1 MSVNKREHRFHLH
14 LLTVGKELQYAFMPE
29 DISGNYFTSFVIDEF
44 HNASGLGHLTLRDEH
59 QAGIPLGLADR
70 LLDCSFQYSPGVAWR
85 EEFRLEIKGAESS
98 PLAINLPT
106 GDEIETLENLEG
118 WLPRPEFFAKFRKTP
133 VIIKVSGFPAFAGSL
148 ASNFAYDAISNLGV
162 LTIVVGRPESSSGVQ
177 RFIAD
182 HKTPSIDNFVIDN
195 HIAIQVL
202 DEPGPGNAC
211 HEYAIFVDGMEE
223 AVGKIK
229 FQKGPVQETGPNG
242 LTNESLLAVVID
254 RLQGF
259 QAGDFSCRENA
270 LALTKLQEAMHWLQ
284 HRTLDRLKRRV
295 EGKNEQ

>member
-14 LLTVGKELQYAFMPE
+14 LLTVGKELQYAFLPE

-85 EEFRLEIKGAESS
+85 EEFM
-98 PLAINLPT
+98 
-106 GDEIETLENLEG
+106 EG

-229 FQKGPVQETGPNG
+229 FQKGPVQEAGPNG